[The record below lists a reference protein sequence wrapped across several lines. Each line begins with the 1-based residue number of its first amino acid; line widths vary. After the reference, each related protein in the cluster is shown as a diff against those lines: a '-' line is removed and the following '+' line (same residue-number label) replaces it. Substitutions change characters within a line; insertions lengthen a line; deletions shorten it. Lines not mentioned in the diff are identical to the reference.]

1 MKENKQ
7 TTQTLDQ
14 KLLDDVDEDHS
25 PPLEGEVEVATP
37 EERGNMR
44 RREGLGGFRRA
55 GKVGQ
60 GRGSRR
66 GRGRGAQGERG
77 VGKGEAGERG
87 QRIRA
92 LIAKFKD
99 QGVESLSD
107 EERKELRRAVI
118 MRRMRQKEEGGEG
131 ERKLP
136 PQAMEKIRKRFS
148 EGRGNNG
155 EEGAAGKFTPEQRE
169 KFRNMLAKQRK
180 EKS

>member
-1 MKENKQ
+1 MKEEKQ

-14 KLLDDVDEDHS
+14 ELLDDHEEDHS
-25 PPLEGEVEVATP
+25 PPLEGEVEIATP
-37 EERGNMR
+37 EERSNRR

-60 GRGSRR
+60 GRGPR
-66 GRGRGAQGERG
+66 RGRGAQGGRG
-77 VGKGEAGERG
+77 AGKGEAGERG

-92 LIAKFKD
+92 LMAKFKD